1 MRVMLIHPGVPE
13 YGGRENFRAHYPPLG
28 LACVAAPLVHAGH
41 EVIVLDCAAERLSD
55 EDVVRRVTDYR
66 ADVVGLRC
74 QFINYPLGLAIA
86 AAIKAELPGVAV
98 VFGGPHM
105 GLVAEQGLRD
115 HPYIDAMVHGEG
127 EHALLEYVRALDAGS
142 APVGIAGLV
151 WRDRDGRVVH
161 NGRREV
167 RNGPME
173 FSPPAFEVLPMH
185 LYRLANFFSLE
196 GHRGCPMKCT
206 FCALPQVQTRRVRY
220 KRPAALVDEM
230 ETLVQDYGINR
241 FDLIEVNFTIKKS
254 WAHEV
259 CDLIIERQLPVQ
271 WICRSYP
278 ELVDPPVLE
287 KLKAAGCYRINYGIE
302 SGSAEILRNYR
313 KVTTVQQ
320 GLDAIRW
327 SKDAGL
333 TVYVDYLIGGPGETD
348 ATVEDTITFHQAA
361 RPHFADVSM
370 VVPFPMT
377 PLYDSPEE
385 FGVRVVDDRWF
396 EDLEQ
401 TSKFPFV
408 RAMEL
413 QHLQKG
419 ELERL
424 WLHAV
429 KQIMFAKEAVS

>member
-28 LACVAAPLVHAGH
+28 LACVAAPLVRTGH
-41 EVIVLDCAAERLSD
+41 EVIVVDCAAERLSD
-55 EDVVRRVTDYR
+55 QDVVRRVADYG
-66 ADVVGLRC
+66 ADVVGFRC
-74 QFINYPLGLAIA
+74 QFINYPLGLHIA
-86 AAIKAELPGVAV
+86 KEIKKAHPEVAV
-98 VFGGPHM
+98 IFGGPHM

-127 EHALLEYVRALDAGS
+127 EHALLEYVQALPSGNLDS
-142 APVGIAGLV
+142 IKGLA
-151 WRDRDGRVVH
+151 WRKQDGTVVH

-167 RNGPME
+167 RNGPMD
-173 FSPPAFEVLPMH
+173 FPQPAFEVLPMH

-220 KRPAALVDEM
+220 KKPEALVAEM

-241 FDLIEVNFTIKKS
+241 FDFIEVNFTIKKS

-259 CDLIIERQLPVQ
+259 CDLIIERRLPVQ

-278 ELVDPPVLE
+278 ELVDPAVLH

-302 SGSAEILRNYR
+302 SGSAEVLRNYR
-313 KVTTVQQ
+313 KVTTVRQ

-333 TVYVDYLIGGPGETD
+333 TVYVDYLIGGPGETS
-348 ATVEDTITFHQAA
+348 ATVEETIDFHHAA
-361 RPHFADVSM
+361 QPHFADVSM

-377 PLYDSPEE
+377 PIYDSPEE
-385 FGVRVVDDRWF
+385 FGVRVTDDRWF

-413 QHLQKG
+413 KHLQKG

-429 KQIMFAKEAVS
+429 RNIMFDEEAMT

>member
-28 LACVAAPLVHAGH
+28 LACVASPLLRAGH
-41 EVIVLDCAAERLSD
+41 EVMILDCAAERLSD
-55 EDVVRRVTDYR
+55 EDVVRRVRDFK

-74 QFINYPLGLAIA
+74 QFINYPLGLRVA
-86 AAIKAELPGVAV
+86 AAIKRDNGGVLTI
-98 VFGGPHM
+98 FGGPHM

-115 HPYIDAMVHGEG
+115 HPYIDAMAHGEG
-127 EHALLEYVRALDAGS
+127 ENTLLEYVAAQPGGDLGHID
-142 APVGIAGLV
+142 GLV
-151 WRDRDGRVVH
+151 WRDGDGRVIR
-161 NGRREV
+161 NRPREV
-167 RNGPME
+167 RTGPMQ
-173 FSPPAFEVLPMH
+173 FPPPAFEVLPMH

-206 FCALPQVQTRRVRY
+206 FCALPRVQTRRVRY
-220 KRPAALVDEM
+220 KRPEALVDEM
-230 ETLVQDYGINR
+230 QTLVEEYGINR
-241 FDLIEVNFTIKKS
+241 FDFIEVNFTIKKS

-259 CDLIIERQLPVQ
+259 CDLIIERELPVQ

-278 ELVDPPVLE
+278 ELVDPPVLH

-302 SGSAEILRNYR
+302 SGSADILRNYR
-313 KVTTVQQ
+313 KVTTVNQ

-333 TVYVDYLIGGPGETD
+333 TVYVDYLIGGPGEN
-348 ATVEDTITFHQAA
+348 ARTVEETIDFHNQAK
-361 RPHFADVSM
+361 PHFADVSL
-370 VVPFPMT
+370 VVPFPLT
-377 PLYDSPEE
+377 PIYDSPAE
-385 FGVRVVDDRWF
+385 FGVRILDDRWF

-413 QHLQKG
+413 EHLQKG

-429 KQIMFAKEAVS
+429 KEIMYAEGAPS